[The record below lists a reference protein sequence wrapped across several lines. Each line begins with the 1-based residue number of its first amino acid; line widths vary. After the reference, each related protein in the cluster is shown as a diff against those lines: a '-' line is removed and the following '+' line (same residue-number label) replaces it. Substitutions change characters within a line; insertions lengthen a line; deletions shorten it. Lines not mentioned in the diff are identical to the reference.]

1 MPSRYYLLQDL
12 PHVNQI
18 HYSKKVRE
26 ILELRKKIRELNA
39 LENYFSRN
47 LLFELKTIIQ
57 QKRKKIQRKLRRFI
71 HTVMAECALKLRL
84 YLNVV
89 TTIQAAY
96 NQLQNIMN
104 LDN

>member
-12 PHVNQI
+12 PHVNEI
-18 HYSKKVRE
+18 HYSKKIRE
-26 ILELRKKIRELNA
+26 ILELRKKIKELNA

-57 QKRKKIQRKLRRFI
+57 QKRKKIQRKLGRFI
-71 HTVMAECALKLRL
+71 HTAMAECALKLQL

-89 TTIQAAY
+89 IKIQAAY
-96 NQLQNIMN
+96 NQLQNINN